1 MCKFQRILF
10 ATFGVFE
17 MESDLVG
24 ESVKIE
30 SLAFCWFYSEILAF
44 IQVCAIPGHAT
55 GGQRLLLLQFYLK

>member
-1 MCKFQRILF
+1 
-10 ATFGVFE
+10 